1 MLHLGLLRQ
10 KYIIILQAIF
20 SFTQNSF
27 ICMEIHTYVYICTHI
42 FHKILFILPMCG
54 VCICVYIYIFFHCS
68 NFNHSLTYKTNHNL
82 SGVALSSLQLL
93 VLVGCLQPEEQR
105 RYSLCTFKK
114 QFHRLKMPAISHKC
128 CSNYFKS
135 LIYQGKG
142 SDLSMLCSNPLRK
155 HHSLELHGCFFLFFF
170 YTQDACHGL
179 IVIIVFKKPSLNRN
193 KRDSIYL
200 KNTE

>member
-1 MLHLGLLRQ
+1 MCIFAH
-10 KYIIILQAIF
+10 IF
-20 SFTQNSF
+20 SIT
-27 ICMEIHTYVYICTHI
+27 
-42 FHKILFILPMCG
+42 LFSCFPCV
-54 VCICVYIYIFFHCS
+54 VCVCVYIYIFSHCR
-68 NFNHSLTYKTNHNL
+68 NFNYTLAYETNHNL
-82 SGVALSSLQLL
+82 SGVSLSSLKLL

-105 RYSLCTFKK
+105 HYSLCTFKK
-114 QFHRLKMPAISHKC
+114 QFHRLKMPAVSHKC

-135 LIYQGKG
+135 LTYQGKV

>member
-1 MLHLGLLRQ
+1 M
-10 KYIIILQAIF
+10 YIFEHIF
-20 SFTQNSF
+20 SIKFFSYF
-27 ICMEIHTYVYICTHI
+27 PCV
-42 FHKILFILPMCG
+42 
-54 VCICVYIYIFFHCS
+54 VCICVYMYIFSHCS
-68 NFNHSLTYKTNHNL
+68 NFNHTLTYETNHNM
-82 SGVALSSLQLL
+82 SGGALSSLQLL

-114 QFHRLKMPAISHKC
+114 QFHKLKMPAVSHKC

-135 LIYQGKG
+135 LIFQRKS
-142 SDLSMLCSNPLRK
+142 SDLCVLCSNPLRK
-155 HHSLELHGCFFLFFF
+155 QHSLELHYCFFLFSF